1 MNIRVFAVLLI
12 AAMALSLLAGCSLRS
27 MDHPISEQLDASVTI
42 REIPEGD
49 APLASSPTDPQPSE
63 GPQPLTEAE
72 VMAIVLAHAGFAQ
85 DEVRSLR
92 VERELRDRTPHFDV
106 EFEAG
111 RWEYEYEIHAQT
123 GAVLSFDRDD

>member
-42 REIPEGD
+42 RKIPEGD
-49 APLASSPTDPQPSE
+49 APLPASPTD
-63 GPQPLTEAE
+63 PQPLTEAE